1 MHLLRSQFIMISLLL
16 CARWAGAQDY
26 QVFGRITDEENG
38 APLAFVSLVIGGGHF
53 GGYSDID
60 GKYQIRSKTPI
71 SVIKASYVGYKAREI
86 KVSKSGRLD
95 FTMQKTAIELPE
107 VVIQPKENP
116 AHRMILNALE
126 MRDRNNPFKLA
137 SFSYTAYEKLVFTS
151 DLDSIARADTSAGDS
166 SMIQA
171 RKFFE
176 NQYFALIENVVER
189 SYKAPGKSFQKVIA
203 TKISGLKDPIF
214 VFLLSQL
221 QPVSFYDEIIP
232 IGSLNLV
239 NPLSRGSVNR
249 YFFLISDTIINEDK
263 RDTTFVIYY
272 RPYKGTN
279 FEGLSGLLYI
289 TTDGWAIRNV
299 IAEPYREEGGLGI
312 KIQQMYEKVD
322 GEHWFPVQLNTD
334 LTFKGVELV
343 VGQDSSKRYYVIG
356 KGRSYLREIVINGQV
371 QKKFNQVEIFIDP
384 EASRR
389 EEDFWNRFR
398 TDSLT
403 LREQRTY
410 AFMDSLGQAE
420 KFDAKARNLETM
432 MTGRIPIGYFDV
444 EMNKLF
450 RYNDFEKTYL
460 GLGLVTNRRWS
471 EWWNVSGYWGY
482 GFRDKKPKY
491 GGSLSVFPWPAAE
504 LEGRLSY
511 TKDVKESGGV
521 NLFDEKGVAMY
532 ERFRYFLIRNMD
544 YVENRQVSLSFRTL
558 QYLKLF
564 TAVNQTVKTTGQEY
578 FFSGY
583 KSDSYTLHPSFRF
596 TELLTGLRFAY
607 KEKFLKNARTQ
618 ISLGTNY
625 PVVIFQFARGLDKVL
640 GSDFEYHKLDLKIT
654 KSFYMKYLGK
664 TSVCLNMGMA
674 VGSLPYTELYN
685 GNGSYRQF
693 TIYTPNSFAT
703 MRMNEFLSD
712 RYVAF
717 YFTHNFSR
725 LLFRSKYFQPEVA
738 IATNLAFGTLANREV
753 HKLVTF
759 RTMEQ
764 GYFESGLLLNNLLN
778 LQFTGMGFGAYYR
791 YGSYAFTRWQD
802 NLSLKFSLTVP
813 F

>member
-1 MHLLRSQFIMISLLL
+1 MILLVF
-16 CARWAGAQDY
+16 CARYVGAQDY
-26 QVFGRITDEENG
+26 RVYGRITDEESG
-38 APLAFVSLVIGGGHF
+38 EPLAFVSLVFADGRF

-60 GKYQIRSKTPI
+60 GKYQLRSATPFPAL
-71 SVIKASYVGYKAREI
+71 KASYVGYKAREI
-86 KVSKSGRLD
+86 RVGKSGRLD
-95 FTMQKTAIELPE
+95 FTMQKTTIELPE

-116 AHRMILNALE
+116 AHRLILKALE
-126 MRDRNNPFKLA
+126 MRDRNNPFKLS

-151 DLDSIARADTSAGDS
+151 DLDSIARADTSGQDS
-166 SMIQA
+166 SMMEA
-171 RKFFE
+171 RKFFD

-189 SYKAPGKSFQKVIA
+189 SFKAPAKSFQKVIA

-232 IGSLNLV
+232 IGNLKLI
-239 NPLSRGSVNR
+239 NPLSKGSVNK
-249 YFFLISDTIINEDK
+249 YFFLISDTIINEDQH
-263 RDTTFVIYY
+263 DTTYVIYF

-289 TTDGWAIRNV
+289 TSDGWAIRNV
-299 IAEPYREEGGLGI
+299 IAEPKREEGGLGI

-334 LTFKGVELV
+334 LTFRGVELI
-343 VGQDSSKRYYVIG
+343 VGQDSARRYHVIG
-356 KGRSYLREIVINGQV
+356 KGRSYLRDIVINGQV

-384 EASRR
+384 DASRR
-389 EEDFWNRFR
+389 EEAYWNSFR

-410 AFMDSLGQAE
+410 AFMDSLGEAE

-471 EWWNVSGYWGY
+471 EWWNISGYWGY
-482 GFRDKKPKY
+482 GFRDKKSKY

-504 LEGRLSY
+504 LEWRLSY
-511 TKDVKESGGV
+511 TKDVRESGGV

-532 ERFRYFLIRNMD
+532 ERFRYYLIRNMD
-544 YVENRQVSLSFRTL
+544 YVENRQASLSFRTL

-564 TAVNQTVKTTGQEY
+564 TAINQTVKTTGQEY

-583 KSDSYTLHPSFRF
+583 KSDTYTLHPSFHF
-596 TELLTGLRFAY
+596 TEVLTGLRFAY
-607 KEKFLKNARTQ
+607 REKFLKNARTQ

-625 PVVIFQFARGLDKVL
+625 PIVIFQISRGLDKVL
-640 GSDFEYHKLDLKIT
+640 GSDFEYHKMDLKIT
-654 KSFYMKYLGK
+654 KSFYLKYLGK
-664 TSVCLNMGMA
+664 TSVCLNMGLA
-674 VGSLPYTELYN
+674 EGSLPYTELYN

-712 RYVAF
+712 RYVAV
-717 YFTHNFSR
+717 YLTHNFSR
-725 LLFRSKYFQPEVA
+725 LLFRTKYFQPEVA
-738 IATNLAFGTLANREV
+738 IATNLAFGSLADKEV
-753 HKLVTF
+753 HHLVAF
-759 RTMEQ
+759 RTMEK

-778 LQFTGMGFGAYYR
+778 IQFTGIGVGAYYR
-791 YGSYAFTRWQD
+791 YGSYAFRRWQD
-802 NLSLKFSLTVP
+802 NLSLKFSLMLP